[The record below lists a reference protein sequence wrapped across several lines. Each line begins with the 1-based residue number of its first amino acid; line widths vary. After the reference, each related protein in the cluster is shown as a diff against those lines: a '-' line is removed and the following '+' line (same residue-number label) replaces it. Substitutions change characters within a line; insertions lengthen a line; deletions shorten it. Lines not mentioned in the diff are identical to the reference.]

1 MGVIRIGKEETE
13 AVEVE
18 FILARKLI
26 AISANVFFPT
36 TILNIISFSTNY
48 YKNDYFESIVGINLT
63 SMLVL
68 TALIVQ
74 VNDGLPDTSY
84 LKMID
89 IWLFFNLLVPFIFI
103 IIHTFIETLRNRDE
117 EERVEIKSQ
126 KLFQNSMKDLQVTD
140 NFESKRSK
148 QINMCF
154 YLANFVMPTIFV
166 IFAMA

>member
-1 MGVIRIGKEETE
+1 MIKVVRIGKEGTE

-26 AISANVFFPT
+26 AISA
-36 TILNIISFSTNY
+36 NIISFSTNY

-89 IWLFFNLLVPFIFI
+89 IWLFFNLLVPFILI
-103 IIHTFIETLRNRDE
+103 IIHTFMETLRNRDE
-117 EERVEIKSQ
+117 EEQLE
-126 KLFQNSMKDLQVTD
+126 
-140 NFESKRSK
+140 
-148 QINMCF
+148 
-154 YLANFVMPTIFV
+154 
-166 IFAMA
+166 